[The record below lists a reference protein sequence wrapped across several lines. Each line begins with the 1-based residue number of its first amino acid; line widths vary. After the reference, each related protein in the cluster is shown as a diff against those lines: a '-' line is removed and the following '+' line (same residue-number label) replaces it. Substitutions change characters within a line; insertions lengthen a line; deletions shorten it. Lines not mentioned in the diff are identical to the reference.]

1 MCKILFEQKD
11 VAAIEKKKSAGLD
24 DLWEAAHR
32 GSTRPWGWVACLPG
46 GWLSLGVTGRP
57 CVHWVSLLCFQDGGQ
72 EDSFLEMGFPPLLL
86 MLTVF
91 CMIKYASRGLYRRNH
106 FLSVRLSGIQFIHT
120 VVQPSPASISRTLF
134 SLVKWK
140 PCPH

>member
-1 MCKILFEQKD
+1 M
-11 VAAIEKKKSAGLD
+11 GLGG
-24 DLWEAAHR
+24 LSPWWLVE
-32 GSTRPWGWVACLPG
+32 PWGDGEAVCALGVLAPLPG
-46 GWLSLGVTGRP
+46 WRARRLILGNGV
-57 CVHWVSLLCFQDGGQ
+57 
-72 EDSFLEMGFPPLLL
+72 PPLLL
-86 MLTVF
+86 TLTVF